1 MPKLLPEP
9 QYRHGTADKTAIL
22 LVNLGTPEAPTAPAL
37 RRYLKQFLSDPRVV
51 EIPRLVWWPI
61 LNGIILNIRPKKS
74 AEKYASIWTPAG
86 SPLKV
91 HTEQQALLLK
101 SELQQRLGIGNEQL
115 LVDWAMRY
123 GSPSIGEQ
131 LSQLKAAGAKRI
143 LLLPLYPQYA
153 GSTTATAVDV
163 AADWLIHTRNQ
174 PELRYCRSFPDHPGY
189 IAALAASVREHWANH
204 GRPDKLLMSFHG
216 VPRATL
222 ERGDPYHCE
231 CQKTGRLLAQAL
243 GLAEHEWLLTF
254 QSRFGKAQWLQP
266 YTAPTL
272 ERLAEEGVRRVDVI
286 CPGFTGDCLETLEEI
301 ALEGKASFLAAGGA
315 EYHYLPCLNERGDW
329 IAALADIAIANMAGW
344 QPEIAPDPSALAHSA
359 SRALK
364 LGAQQ

>member
-9 QYRHGTADKTAIL
+9 QHRHGAPDKIAIL

-51 EIPRLVWWPI
+51 EIPRLLWWPI
-61 LNGIILNIRPKKS
+61 LNGIILNIRPKQS
-74 AEKYASIWTPAG
+74 AAKYAAIWTPAG

-91 HTEQQALLLK
+91 HTEQQASLLA
-101 SELQQRLGIGNEQL
+101 SELQQRLGINGEHL
-115 LVDWAMRY
+115 IIDWAMRY
-123 GSPSIGEQ
+123 GHPSIGEQ
-131 LSQLKAAGAKRI
+131 LSKLKAAGAKRI

-153 GSTTATAVDV
+153 GSTTATAVDA
-163 AADWLIHTRNQ
+163 AADWLTHTRNQ
-174 PELRYCRSFPDHPGY
+174 PELRYSRSFADHPGY
-189 IAALAASVREHWANH
+189 IAALAASIREHWANH

-222 ERGDPYHCE
+222 ENGDPYHCE
-231 CQKTGRLLAQAL
+231 CQKTGRLLAEAL
-243 GLAEHEWLLTF
+243 ALSEHEWLLTF

-272 ERLAEEGVRRVDVI
+272 ERLAEQGVRRVDVV

-315 EYHYLPCLNERGDW
+315 EYNYLPCLNERGDW
-329 IAALADIAIANMAGW
+329 ISALADIAIAHMAGW
-344 QPEIAPDPSALAHSA
+344 QPEKAPEPSTLVDSA
-359 SRALK
+359 NRALE